1 MDTSTGFYRITT
13 FKPQTEWTGDWA
25 KQVAKID
32 FMYLGRVEGGAGGG
46 GAHQTKLAV
55 NPEAEILKLAAHAQ
69 AVRHRLLL
77 DVEILNTRGCSNT
90 PYVWTSYIL

>member
-1 MDTSTGFYRITT
+1 MDRRLSKTGAKNRFYS
-13 FKPQTEWTGDWA
+13 
-25 KQVAKID
+25 
-32 FMYLGRVEGGAGGG
+32 MYLGRVEGGAGGG

-77 DVEILNTRGCSNT
+77 DVEILNTRGSSNR
-90 PYVWTSYIL
+90 PSV